1 MKSLGA
7 RFALILAASLFVVMA
22 IAGLWI
28 ERQVRVLVDQEA
40 ARQAETQA
48 KTILSSLHTLM
59 LNGQGILARDWL
71 DRMQD
76 VEDILEIEILRRDGK
91 EAFTDLTTVE
101 AVNRFRRSVIF
112 ERQEVPPR
120 HSGVARGDHFS
131 RALNGETALDLS
143 DAPEKV
149 SIWMPIQTRQEC
161 LPCHGYESAPLRG
174 VLRLSVSTGGVVE
187 DLTALRLKL
196 WFLAMGAALFL
207 GLVLWLM
214 LRLSVLRPVDM
225 MSTAMQQISAGEEN
239 ILLPEER
246 ADELGRLARLFRKM
260 RRSLLSREERLK
272 AIMEQSFDGMV
283 VVDENGMI
291 ESANPAMERMFG
303 YGPGELVGQ
312 SVKVIIPF
320 PTREKHD
327 EYIRNYIRSGKGNVI
342 GRLREE
348 IGCRKDGTTFPI
360 EMSTSEMWI
369 GDQRYFLGIIRDITV
384 KKKRIEA
391 LRHQALHD
399 ALTGLPNRTLLED
412 RIEQAISAARRANAT
427 VAILYMDLDR
437 FKEIN
442 DTLGHH
448 FGDKVLQHVASSVH
462 GVLRESDTL
471 ARLGGDEFAILLP
484 GVDEA
489 GAIKIARKV
498 RGVFDEAIQIDE
510 HSLHLEGSIGIV
522 LYPGHGTDVSTLI
535 QHADVAMYVAKER
548 DDGIAVYDMALDHYN
563 VRNLV
568 LMGELR
574 SAIENEALE
583 IHFQPI
589 VNLASGRCVGAE
601 ALVRWPHEKHGL
613 MYPDSF
619 IPLAERGG
627 LIQKLGLVV
636 LKKTLTVCAGCRGL
650 SSAMVVAVN
659 LSAKDL
665 QSPDLARRVA
675 ETLRQTGIPPQHLK
689 LEITES
695 AIMSDQ
701 AQALGIL
708 KQLNA
713 MGVRL
718 AIDDFGTG
726 YSSLSYLKS
735 LPVDDIK
742 IDRSFVTDMRSDKSN
757 AVIVK
762 STIDL
767 AHNMGL
773 RVIAEGVEDRETY
786 DELAVLGCDE
796 AQGYYLS
803 RPLPVPELI
812 EWVETS
818 PWGLLD
824 SS

>member
-1 MKSLGA
+1 M
-7 RFALILAASLFVVMA
+7 
-22 IAGLWI
+22 
-28 ERQVRVLVDQEA
+28 
-40 ARQAETQA
+40 
-48 KTILSSLHTLM
+48 
-59 LNGQGILARDWL
+59 
-71 DRMQD
+71 
-76 VEDILEIEILRRDGK
+76 
-91 EAFTDLTTVE
+91 
-101 AVNRFRRSVIF
+101 
-112 ERQEVPPR
+112 
-120 HSGVARGDHFS
+120 
-131 RALNGETALDLS
+131 
-143 DAPEKV
+143 
-149 SIWMPIQTRQEC
+149 
-161 LPCHGYESAPLRG
+161 
-174 VLRLSVSTGGVVE
+174 
-187 DLTALRLKL
+187 
-196 WFLAMGAALFL
+196 
-207 GLVLWLM
+207 
-214 LRLSVLRPVDM
+214 
-225 MSTAMQQISAGEEN
+225 
-239 ILLPEER
+239 
-246 ADELGRLARLFRKM
+246 
-260 RRSLLSREERLK
+260 
-272 AIMEQSFDGMV
+272 
-283 VVDENGMI
+283 
-291 ESANPAMERMFG
+291 
-303 YGPGELVGQ
+303 
-312 SVKVIIPF
+312 
-320 PTREKHD
+320 
-327 EYIRNYIRSGKGNVI
+327 I

-548 DDGIAVYDMALDHYN
+548 DDGIAVYDMSLDHYN

-574 SAIENEALE
+574 SAIEDEALE

-589 VNLASGRCVGAE
+589 VNLASGRFVGAE

-665 QSPDLARRVA
+665 QSPDLARLVA

-786 DELAVLGCDE
+786 DELAALGCDE